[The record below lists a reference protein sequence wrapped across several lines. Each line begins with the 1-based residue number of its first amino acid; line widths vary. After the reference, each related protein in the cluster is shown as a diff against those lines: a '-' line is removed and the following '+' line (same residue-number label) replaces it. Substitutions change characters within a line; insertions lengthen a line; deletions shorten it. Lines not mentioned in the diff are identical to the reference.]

1 MERKMHEHLKTLSAR
16 HLATIAT
23 RLAIV
28 AFSLRV
34 AWLLVLN
41 MGVTLA
47 IFGPVLTVIVLSVLG
62 MVLWFS
68 VERIGDILDPRC
80 VSPQGDGDQE
90 TTPNLSPRV
99 RHLKGDAY
107 RAD

>member
-1 MERKMHEHLKTLSAR
+1 MYEHLRALSAS
-16 HLATIAT
+16 HWATIAT

-41 MGVTLA
+41 MGMTLA

-62 MVLWFS
+62 MTLWFS
-68 VERIGDILDPRC
+68 VERISDILDPRC
-80 VSPQGDGDQE
+80 VSPQGDGAQE
-90 TTPNLSPRV
+90 TTPNLSPRL
-99 RHLKGDAY
+99 RHLKGDTHHVN
-107 RAD
+107 

>member
-1 MERKMHEHLKTLSAR
+1 MHEHLKTLSAR

-68 VERIGDILDPRC
+68 VERIGNYSEPYSRVKAPKGGC
-80 VSPQGDGDQE
+80 VPCRLEPSS
-90 TTPNLSPRV
+90 TSRTPTLSLPI
-99 RHLKGDAY
+99 
-107 RAD
+107 